1 MNKTFGRATT
11 KEARIKHNE
20 ITPIHFMTFSTATIL
35 PTFHFL
41 AGRSTKPVHPSFRFP
56 QSAQNWNV
64 IIPRLFAS
72 LLAAPAVLSA
82 QPVISEFLTNNSTGL
97 TDFEGD
103 HSDWIEIHNPG
114 PSAINLN
121 GWHLSDDLDNSEKW
135 TFPSVSL
142 AAGEY
147 LVVFASGK
155 NLFNGPELHT
165 NFSLARSGESV
176 VLTSPDSTA
185 VSSYTYPE
193 QSTDIS
199 YGSTSNGNDLI
210 LVAQDSPAK
219 ALIPDA
225 NLDSLIGTSWQGGN
239 ASFDDSGWLSGA
251 LGVGLERT
259 SGFQDE
265 FGINV
270 GAAWGVNSS
279 VYIRVPFSTGF
290 DPANIVSLTLR
301 MKYDDG
307 FAAFLNGIK
316 VAEDNAPSTLAFNS
330 NATRGRPDASALQFT
345 SFDLTPH
352 INELTSSDNLLA
364 IHGLNQFSNSGDLL
378 MRPELV
384 VTLSTPVSSTIGFF
398 PSPSPGEENPESNF
412 EAILDDTNFEV
423 GRGIFHEPFDETIAS
438 TDPGAT
444 LIYTT
449 DGSLPSPSNGT
460 QVPASGEDS
469 PATLVL
475 PITTT
480 TIVRVMAT
488 RTNALP
494 TNVDTQ
500 TYLFPEDVLAQDGTG
515 LPTPSNSSSTWD
527 YVMDPNIAND
537 PRYPNLSE
545 DLISLPTLSISL
557 PAEDMWGQN
566 GIYANPTQ
574 SGPNWER
581 ACSVEYLLPDG
592 SQGFQ
597 EDAGLRIHG
606 AGSRFRPAGKKSLR
620 ISFRS
625 QYGASKLDYD
635 LFSDRGADR
644 LDHIV
649 LRGAYFDSWSVH
661 PSGIGTEY
669 IGRRNA
675 LLLRDEFGRQTH
687 QAMGAY
693 PVVQGNWAHVYFN
706 GMYWGLYNL
715 HERIDQH
722 FAEDRFGN
730 DDSEYDVLKQ
740 RPRGHP
746 NGSAPEVVSGDLSAW
761 NTLLTTLN
769 GNITSPAVYQSV
781 REQLDVDSF
790 IDYLV
795 LNFWGANLDWP
806 HNNWYAIRHRP
817 SNGRFTFVSW
827 DVENFIFET
836 TRNAPTNT
844 RVNNSPG
851 IIWDRLRRN
860 EEFLTIFADRVQY
873 HCFNQ
878 GALTPSA
885 NIARF
890 ENIAGSI
897 RSAMNGE
904 AARWGDTREE
914 PPLNTIDHFD
924 PTVAQ
929 KVSGY
934 FLARTNFFINQ
945 LRRENLFPDFD
956 APLFSERGGQ
966 VVPGSTI
973 IIANP
978 NASGTI
984 YYTLDGT
991 DPRLPGGSINPSAE
1005 TGTTVTINSPLS
1017 LMARVRL
1024 DNGTWSALSS
1034 ADFITGTTPVA
1045 GQLVISEI
1053 HYHPASPTPSELDAG
1068 FSDQDDFEFIEL
1080 TNTGSSAL
1088 DLTGL
1093 SFTTGIQFDFNSLE
1107 PANRFLPANGRL
1119 VLARN
1124 ASAFTFRYGPTV
1136 SAIGTYE
1143 GSLANSG
1150 ETLTLTLDG
1159 MEYLS
1164 FTYNDRLPWPE
1175 SSDGDG
1181 PSLVLTCPRSGTDH
1195 ADPLNWQPSP
1205 AVGGSPLDEDT
1216 TRFIGDPT
1224 GDDNQDGLNNLFQFA
1239 FSPDS
1244 SRPPSP
1250 AVSFGNTQPVYTFQ
1264 RNLTACLVFTVQ
1276 HSTDLSNW
1284 TSLDASHLVEITPLA
1299 SDKALYTY
1307 RSPVSSEEHPAQFFR
1322 IFISTP

>member
-1 MNKTFGRATT
+1 MNT
-11 KEARIKHNE
+11 
-20 ITPIHFMTFSTATIL
+20 L
-35 PTFHFL
+35 
-41 AGRSTKPVHPSFRFP
+41 
-56 QSAQNWNV
+56 
-64 IIPRLFAS
+64 RLIAI
-72 LLAAPAVLSA
+72 LLAAQAWLSA
-82 QPVISEFLTNNSTGL
+82 QPVISEFLTSNSTGL

-114 PSAINLN
+114 PTTINLS
-121 GWHLSDDLDNSEKW
+121 GWHLSDDPANPTKW
-135 TFPSVSL
+135 TFPSVTL
-142 AAGEY
+142 APNRY

-155 NLFNGPELHT
+155 NLVSGPELHT
-165 NFSLARSGESV
+165 NFSLARSGESA
-176 VLTSPDSTA
+176 VLASPDSTI
-185 VSSYTYPE
+185 VSSFPYPE

-199 YGSTSNGNDLI
+199 YGPTSNGNNLI

-219 ALIPDA
+219 ALIPNA
-225 NLDSLIGTSWQGGN
+225 QLDSLIGTLWQGGHP
-239 ASFDDSGWLSGA
+239 SFNDSEWLSGA

-259 SGFQDE
+259 SGFQDQ
-265 FGINV
+265 FGIDV

-279 VYIRVPFSTGF
+279 VYIRIPFSTGF
-290 DPANIVSLTLR
+290 DPSSIVNLTLR

-316 VAEDNAPSTLAFNS
+316 VAEDNAPSNLAYNS
-330 NATRGRPDASALQFT
+330 NATSGRPDAAALQFA
-345 SFDLTPH
+345 SFDLTPYLE
-352 INELTSSDNLLA
+352 ELTPGENLLA

-378 MRPELV
+378 IRPELV
-384 VTLSTPVSSTIGFF
+384 ATLSRPVPATLGFF
-398 PSPSPGEENPESNF
+398 PSPTPGEENPESNF
-412 EAILDDTNFEV
+412 ETILDDTNFEV
-423 GRGIFHEPFDETIAS
+423 GRGIFSEPFEETITS

-449 DGSLPSPSNGT
+449 DGSLPSPGNGT
-460 QVPASGEDS
+460 QVPAPDANS
-469 PATLVL
+469 PATVIL
-475 PITTT
+475 PINTT
-480 TIVRVMAT
+480 TILRAMAT

-500 TYLFPEDVLAQDGTG
+500 TYLFPEDVLSQDGNG
-515 LPTPSNSSSTWD
+515 LPTPSNASSTWD
-527 YVMDPNIAND
+527 YLMDPNIAND
-537 PRYPNLSE
+537 PRYP
-545 DLISLPTLSISL
+545 DLAADLTSLPTLSISL
-557 PAEDMWGQN
+557 PAEELWGRN

-592 SQGFQ
+592 SHGFQ

-606 AGSRFRPAGKKSLR
+606 AGSRFRAAGKKSLR

-625 QYGASKLDYD
+625 QYGASKLNYD
-635 LFSDRGADR
+635 LFGERGADR

-669 IGRRNA
+669 IGRRNS
-675 LLLRDEFGRQTH
+675 LLLRDEFGRQSH

-706 GMYWGLYNL
+706 GIYWGLFNL

-740 RPRGHP
+740 RPRGQP
-746 NGSAPEVVSGDLSAW
+746 NGSAPEVVTGDLEAW
-761 NTLLTTLN
+761 NTLFSTLN
-769 GNITSPAVYQSV
+769 GNIASPTVYQSV
-781 REQLDVDSF
+781 QEQLDVDAF
-790 IDYLV
+790 IDYLI

-817 SNGRFTFVSW
+817 SNGRFTFISW

-851 IIWDRLRRN
+851 LIWDRLRRN
-860 EEFLTIFADRVQY
+860 EEFLVSFADRVQF
-873 HCFNQ
+873 HCFNE
-878 GALTPSA
+878 GALTPTA

-890 ENIAGSI
+890 EGITGDI
-897 RSAMNGE
+897 RPAMNAE

-924 PTVAQ
+924 PTVTQ
-929 KVSGY
+929 KVAGY
-934 FLARTNFFINQ
+934 FPARTNFFLNQ
-945 LRRENLFPDFD
+945 LRAENLFPDLD
-956 APLFSERGGQ
+956 APVFSQQGGQ
-966 VVPGSTI
+966 VVPGT
-973 IIANP
+973 AMTLTNP
-978 NASGTI
+978 NSSGTI
-984 YYTLDGT
+984 YWTSNGS
-991 DPRLPGGSINPSAE
+991 DPRQPGGSIHPSAD
-1005 TGTTVTINSPLS
+1005 TGTTITINSPLS
-1017 LMARVRL
+1017 LLSRVRL
-1024 DNGTWSALSS
+1024 NNGSWSALSS
-1034 ADFITGTTPVA
+1034 AGFITGTTPA
-1045 GQLVISEI
+1045 PGQLVISEI
-1053 HYHPASPTPSELDAG
+1053 HYHPAPPTPSEFEAG
-1068 FSDQDDFEFIEL
+1068 FTDQDNFEFIEL
-1080 TNTGSSAL
+1080 TNTGLSDL

-1093 SFTTGIQFDFNSLE
+1093 SFTAGIHFDFNTLE
-1107 PANRFLPANGRL
+1107 PADRFLPVNGRL

-1124 ASAFTFRYGPTV
+1124 ASALTFRYGPTV
-1136 SAIGTYE
+1136 LASGTYE

-1150 ETLTLTLDG
+1150 ETLTLTMNG
-1159 MEYLS
+1159 EGFLS

-1181 PSLVLTCPRSGTDH
+1181 PSLVLTCPESGPNH

-1205 AVGGSPLDEDT
+1205 ALGGSPLGGDT
-1216 TRFIGDPT
+1216 TRFTGDPN
-1224 GDDNQDGLNNLFQFA
+1224 GDDNHDGLNNLFQFA

-1250 AVSFGNTQPVYTFQ
+1250 AVSFENARPVFTFQ

-1276 HSTDLSNW
+1276 HSTDLGNW
-1284 TSLDASHLVEITPLA
+1284 TPLDASHLGEITPLA

-1307 RSPVSSEEHPAQFFR
+1307 RSPVSSEEQPAHFFR
-1322 IFISTP
+1322 IVITTP

>member
-1 MNKTFGRATT
+1 M
-11 KEARIKHNE
+11 
-20 ITPIHFMTFSTATIL
+20 
-35 PTFHFL
+35 
-41 AGRSTKPVHPSFRFP
+41 
-56 QSAQNWNV
+56 

-606 AGSRFRPAGKKSLR
+606 AGSRFRP
-620 ISFRS
+620 
-625 QYGASKLDYD
+625 
-635 LFSDRGADR
+635 
-644 LDHIV
+644 
-649 LRGAYFDSWSVH
+649 
-661 PSGIGTEY
+661 
-669 IGRRNA
+669 
-675 LLLRDEFGRQTH
+675 
-687 QAMGAY
+687 
-693 PVVQGNWAHVYFN
+693 
-706 GMYWGLYNL
+706 
-715 HERIDQH
+715 
-722 FAEDRFGN
+722 
-730 DDSEYDVLKQ
+730 
-740 RPRGHP
+740 
-746 NGSAPEVVSGDLSAW
+746 
-761 NTLLTTLN
+761 
-769 GNITSPAVYQSV
+769 
-781 REQLDVDSF
+781 
-790 IDYLV
+790 
-795 LNFWGANLDWP
+795 
-806 HNNWYAIRHRP
+806 
-817 SNGRFTFVSW
+817 
-827 DVENFIFET
+827 
-836 TRNAPTNT
+836 
-844 RVNNSPG
+844 
-851 IIWDRLRRN
+851 
-860 EEFLTIFADRVQY
+860 
-873 HCFNQ
+873 
-878 GALTPSA
+878 
-885 NIARF
+885 
-890 ENIAGSI
+890 
-897 RSAMNGE
+897 
-904 AARWGDTREE
+904 
-914 PPLNTIDHFD
+914 
-924 PTVAQ
+924 
-929 KVSGY
+929 
-934 FLARTNFFINQ
+934 
-945 LRRENLFPDFD
+945 
-956 APLFSERGGQ
+956 
-966 VVPGSTI
+966 
-973 IIANP
+973 
-978 NASGTI
+978 
-984 YYTLDGT
+984 
-991 DPRLPGGSINPSAE
+991 
-1005 TGTTVTINSPLS
+1005 
-1017 LMARVRL
+1017 
-1024 DNGTWSALSS
+1024 
-1034 ADFITGTTPVA
+1034 
-1045 GQLVISEI
+1045 
-1053 HYHPASPTPSELDAG
+1053 
-1068 FSDQDDFEFIEL
+1068 
-1080 TNTGSSAL
+1080 
-1088 DLTGL
+1088 
-1093 SFTTGIQFDFNSLE
+1093 
-1107 PANRFLPANGRL
+1107 
-1119 VLARN
+1119 
-1124 ASAFTFRYGPTV
+1124 
-1136 SAIGTYE
+1136 
-1143 GSLANSG
+1143 
-1150 ETLTLTLDG
+1150 
-1159 MEYLS
+1159 
-1164 FTYNDRLPWPE
+1164 
-1175 SSDGDG
+1175 
-1181 PSLVLTCPRSGTDH
+1181 
-1195 ADPLNWQPSP
+1195 
-1205 AVGGSPLDEDT
+1205 
-1216 TRFIGDPT
+1216 
-1224 GDDNQDGLNNLFQFA
+1224 
-1239 FSPDS
+1239 
-1244 SRPPSP
+1244 
-1250 AVSFGNTQPVYTFQ
+1250 
-1264 RNLTACLVFTVQ
+1264 
-1276 HSTDLSNW
+1276 
-1284 TSLDASHLVEITPLA
+1284 
-1299 SDKALYTY
+1299 
-1307 RSPVSSEEHPAQFFR
+1307 
-1322 IFISTP
+1322 